1 MTAPILEEVQTKLDG
16 LAKDHFTESD
26 YELFCALVH
35 QLEKYRKIADD
46 QREALYNQDKEF
58 GVHMEIQQ
66 AEINSLTETVAYW
79 QREAT
84 LLYVENRNLKEQTGE
99 GAKHGGGDDPNG
111 IDTKCG

>member
-1 MTAPILEEVQTKLDG
+1 MTAPTLENVQAKLDI
-16 LAKDHFTESD
+16 LAREHFEESD
-26 YELFCALVH
+26 YELFCAVIH
-35 QLEKYRKIADD
+35 QLDKYRTLAEN
-46 QREALYNQDKEF
+46 QRKALYNQDKEF

-99 GAKHGGGDDPNG
+99 GAEHGGGGSIG
-111 IDTKCG
+111 IDAECR